1 MQFPTD
7 LLYTKDHE
15 WVRFEG
21 DEVLIG
27 ITEYAQQQMGDIV
40 FAELPAVGD
49 TLAQGAI
56 LANIESVK
64 AVSEVFAPVAGQ
76 VSAVNDQLASAP
88 ELLNTNP
95 YGAWI
100 ARLRVSDVAQREGLL
115 DAAAYQAQI

>member
-49 TLAQGAI
+49 ELAQGAI

-76 VSAVNDQLASAP
+76 VSAVNDQLESAP